1 MCGGKSHVALA
12 DHNDPANGRVQRVLP
27 SGELTHAPSLS
38 SNRIR
43 RTERVCRIQPQ
54 VRWYWRPGP
63 ALALACHHDGVA
75 LHIGRALALI
85 GFGLFLGFVGLIWV
99 ANLFTGSDR

>member
-1 MCGGKSHVALA
+1 
-12 DHNDPANGRVQRVLP
+12 
-27 SGELTHAPSLS
+27 
-38 SNRIR
+38 
-43 RTERVCRIQPQ
+43 

-85 GFGLFLGFVGLIWV
+85 GFGLLLGFVGLIWV